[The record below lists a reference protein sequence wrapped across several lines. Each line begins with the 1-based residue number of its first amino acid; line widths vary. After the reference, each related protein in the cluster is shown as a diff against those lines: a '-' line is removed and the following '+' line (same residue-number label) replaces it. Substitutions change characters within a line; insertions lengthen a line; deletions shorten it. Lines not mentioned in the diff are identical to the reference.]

1 MNRQARITL
10 KVECIRI
17 YFYVYLMW
25 KYKDEYESI
34 LTLFSMLLIFDV
46 TVFQE
51 RALQDDLR
59 DTAMVHLCTSAKWA
73 VKAELSSMVL
83 VAAQQVWNAGVRAMH
98 SKLTRK

>member
-1 MNRQARITL
+1 
-10 KVECIRI
+10 
-17 YFYVYLMW
+17 
-25 KYKDEYESI
+25 
-34 LTLFSMLLIFDV
+34 MLLIFDV

-73 VKAELSSMVL
+73 VQAELSSMVL